1 MAMKVLAPAAWKSSS
16 KITASL
22 LRKPSTAMA
31 FSPSWAATPNRG
43 GTPMPPPTSRVRL
56 LLSTGKP
63 LPRGAKISMVL
74 PGWNWASSAVPWPRI
89 WNTKRRVP
97 AVLSMPQMEMGRR
110 RVWPGTRIWAN
121 WPGWAIAARAGAS
134 STKSNTSPVSCRTE
148 SSLQGLE
155 SYFMVSLL
163 SQGRTIRPMRPTI
176 SSRMRMAS
184 RRAAAA

>member
-1 MAMKVLAPAAWKSSS
+1 
-16 KITASL
+16 
-22 LRKPSTAMA
+22 
-31 FSPSWAATPNRG
+31 
-43 GTPMPPPTSRVRL
+43 
-56 LLSTGKP
+56 
-63 LPRGAKISMVL
+63 
-74 PGWNWASSAVPWPRI
+74 
-89 WNTKRRVP
+89 
-97 AVLSMPQMEMGRR
+97 MPQMEIGRR

-121 WPGWAIAARAGAS
+121 WPGWDSEIARAS

-163 SQGRTIRPMRPTI
+163 SQSRTIRPMRPTI